1 MKPIKKISVLLLM
14 ILGTSIISCS
24 DDGKD
29 GVDGLNGM
37 DGEPGTA
44 NVIYSNWLNRP
55 DGVEGTIDGTTGMVY
70 SFSVPQITNEILNS
84 GAILVYL
91 QFGSGEIFPLAYTS
105 RAGGIINTIEAIPSV
120 GNLKILRYRHDGIT
134 PGIPVG
140 GSVRFR
146 YIIIPGGTPAARS
159 INFRNRNYEEVC
171 ELLAIPK

>member
-1 MKPIKKISVLLLM
+1 MKSIAKLSILLLM

-44 NVIYSNWLNRP
+44 NVIYSDWLERP
-55 DGVEGTIDGTTGMVY
+55 NGTETTIDATSGMLY
-70 SFSVPQITNEILNS
+70 TYSVPQITNEILNS
-84 GAILVYL
+84 GTVLVYM
-91 QFGSGEIFPLAYTS
+91 QFNGADIFALPYTS
-105 RAGGIINTIEAIPSV
+105 RAGGNINTIEAITTL
-120 GNLKILRYRHDGIT
+120 GNLKIFRYRHDGVAPAIS
-134 PGIPVG
+134 VG
-140 GSVRFR
+140 FGVKFR

-159 INFRNRNYEEVC
+159 INLRDRSYEEVC

>member
-1 MKPIKKISVLLLM
+1 MKPIKKISALLLM

-44 NVIYSNWLNRP
+44 NVIYSDWLDRP
-55 DGVEGTIDGTTGMVY
+55 VGTEATIDGTSGMLY
-70 SFSVPQITNEILNS
+70 TYSVPQITNEILNS
-84 GAILVYL
+84 GTVLVYM
-91 QFGSGEIFPLAYTS
+91 QFNGADIFALPYTS
-105 RAGGIINTIEAIPSV
+105 RAGNSINTIEAITTL
-120 GNLKILRYRHDGIT
+120 GNLKIFRYRHDGLT
-134 PGIPVG
+134 PTIAVG
-140 GSVRFR
+140 SGVKFR

-159 INFRNRNYEEVC
+159 INLRDRSYDEVC